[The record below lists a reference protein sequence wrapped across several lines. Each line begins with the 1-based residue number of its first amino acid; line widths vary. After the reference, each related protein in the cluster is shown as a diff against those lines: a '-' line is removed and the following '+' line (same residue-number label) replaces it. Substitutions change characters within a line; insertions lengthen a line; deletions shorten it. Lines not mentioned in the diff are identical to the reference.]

1 MDDICI
7 ENVSKQ
13 RLLGVYIDENLNW
26 SAHIDYLCSNISS
39 KISLLRQPSQYVP
52 QNVQKLFY
60 QSCIIP
66 LIDYGSVIWGSTSS
80 SNLDRL
86 LKLQKRAARIILK
99 ADFGTPSVDM
109 FRDLGWQS
117 IENRLKYNKAIL
129 TYKALH
135 DQTLE
140 YVSKLL
146 KPVSQTH
153 GLNLRSSENGDLHM
167 PLAQTALYSGAFSC
181 SAPKLWNS
189 LPQSVKNCDTP
200 NSFKKS
206 LKTVI

>member
-1 MDDICI
+1 MAAGTKRRLADSRKQEIHVGDSCI

-13 RLLGVYIDENLNW
+13 KLLDVYIDENLNW

-39 KISLLRQPSQYVP
+39 KISLLRQLSQYVP

-60 QSCIIP
+60 QSYIMH

-99 ADFGTPSVDM
+99 VDFRTPSVDM

-117 IENRLKYNKAIL
+117 IENRVKYNKAIL

-135 DQTLE
+135 DQTPE

-153 GLNLRSSENGDLHM
+153 GLNL
-167 PLAQTALYSGAFSC
+167 
-181 SAPKLWNS
+181 
-189 LPQSVKNCDTP
+189 
-200 NSFKKS
+200 
-206 LKTVI
+206 

>member
-1 MDDICI
+1 M
-7 ENVSKQ
+7 
-13 RLLGVYIDENLNW
+13 RPGNLETPQVPTNSL
-26 SAHIDYLCSNISS
+26 SAALPIYCQE
-39 KISLLRQPSQYVP
+39 SLS
-52 QNVQKLFY
+52 
-60 QSCIIP
+60 I
-66 LIDYGSVIWGSTSS
+66 
-80 SNLDRL
+80 
-86 LKLQKRAARIILK
+86 LQKRASRIILK
-99 ADFGTPSVDM
+99 ADFRTPSVDM

-117 IENRLKYNKAIL
+117 IENRVKYNKAVL

-135 DQTLE
+135 DQTPE

-167 PLAQTALYSGAFSC
+167 PLARTALYSGAFSC

-189 LPQSVKNCDTP
+189 LPQSVKNCDTL

>member
-1 MDDICI
+1 M
-7 ENVSKQ
+7 
-13 RLLGVYIDENLNW
+13 
-26 SAHIDYLCSNISS
+26 
-39 KISLLRQPSQYVP
+39 
-52 QNVQKLFY
+52 
-60 QSCIIP
+60 P

-99 ADFGTPSVDM
+99 ADFRTPSVGM

-135 DQTLE
+135 DQTPE

-153 GLNLRSSENGDLHM
+153 GLN
-167 PLAQTALYSGAFSC
+167 
-181 SAPKLWNS
+181 
-189 LPQSVKNCDTP
+189 
-200 NSFKKS
+200 
-206 LKTVI
+206 